1 MSDATKIVLE
11 PVTKTRTRRW
21 ERCGAC
27 LLYLPRRPYH
37 RPRMHTIKIDR
48 LVLEHSAVCPT
59 GKRLINPDKIIT
71 YTDIFGDDSH

>member
-11 PVTKTRTRRW
+11 LGTKTRTRRW

-37 RPRMHTIKIDR
+37 RPRVKKAPGCLR
-48 LVLEHSAVCPT
+48 AVFV
-59 GKRLINPDKIIT
+59 PDGWLSI
-71 YTDIFGDDSH
+71 YCTDAHHRHAVGW